1 MIILSVRAFKFNTC
15 SSLCLSFM
23 CRLIINEG
31 NNILSGSTLQAMV
44 ITSKGIHRRENHN
57 VWFGIEEI
65 PLQVSMV
72 KTSPGI
78 WSESFRR
85 NLLDFTQLVAPYL
98 DPSNPSASS
107 PPPPF
112 YPSPP
117 TITRC
122 AQCNLLQP
130 RQAKNT
136 SGSCP
141 AGIKNSF
148 YLSSV
153 LNSIEVGTGKKLK
166 DTRMSQ
172 FVSHNLSS
180 PLKKCQGSFRKLV
193 PL

>member
-15 SSLCLSFM
+15 SSLCSSFM

-44 ITSKGIHRRENHN
+44 ITSKGIHCRENHN

-107 PPPPF
+107 PPPLLPL
-112 YPSPP
+112 PP
-117 TITRC
+117 PLRLHDVRSATFFSRDKRRILV
-122 AQCNLLQP
+122 APVLL
-130 RQAKNT
+130 A
-136 SGSCP
+136 
-141 AGIKNSF
+141 
-148 YLSSV
+148 
-153 LNSIEVGTGKKLK
+153 LK
-166 DTRMSQ
+166 TA
-172 FVSHNLSS
+172 FTYHL
-180 PLKKCQGSFRKLV
+180 F
-193 PL
+193 

>member
-15 SSLCLSFM
+15 SSLCSSFM

-44 ITSKGIHRRENHN
+44 ITSKGIHCRENHN

-98 DPSNPSASS
+98 DPSNPSVSS
-107 PPPPF
+107 PPPF

-153 LNSIEVGTGKKLK
+153 LNSIEVDTGKKLK

-180 PLKKCQGSFRKLV
+180 PLKECQGSFES
-193 PL
+193 

>member
-1 MIILSVRAFKFNTC
+1 MANSSTEALCEIFPHKIMIILSVRAFKFNTC
-15 SSLCLSFM
+15 SSLCSSFM

-98 DPSNPSASS
+98 DHSNPST
-107 PPPPF
+107 PPPLRLHDVRSATFFSRDKRRILVAPV
-112 YPSPP
+112 
-117 TITRC
+117 
-122 AQCNLLQP
+122 LL
-130 RQAKNT
+130 A
-136 SGSCP
+136 
-141 AGIKNSF
+141 
-148 YLSSV
+148 
-153 LNSIEVGTGKKLK
+153 LK
-166 DTRMSQ
+166 TA
-172 FVSHNLSS
+172 FTYHL
-180 PLKKCQGSFRKLV
+180 F
-193 PL
+193 

>member
-15 SSLCLSFM
+15 SSLCSSFM

-44 ITSKGIHRRENHN
+44 ITSKGIHCRENHN

-107 PPPPF
+107 PPPPSTPPPP
-112 YPSPP
+112 YDYTMCAVQPSS
-117 TITRC
+117 
-122 AQCNLLQP
+122 AE
-130 RQAKNT
+130 T
-136 SGSCP
+136 SEE
-141 AGIKNSF
+141 
-148 YLSSV
+148 Y
-153 LNSIEVGTGKKLK
+153 
-166 DTRMSQ
+166 
-172 FVSHNLSS
+172 
-180 PLKKCQGSFRKLV
+180 
-193 PL
+193 

>member
-15 SSLCLSFM
+15 SSLCSSFM

-44 ITSKGIHRRENHN
+44 ITSKGIHCRENHN
-57 VWFGIEEI
+57 EWFGIEEI

-107 PPPPF
+107 SPPF

-117 TITRC
+117 STPPPPPPLRLHDVRSATFLSRDKRRILV
-122 AQCNLLQP
+122 APVLL
-130 RQAKNT
+130 A
-136 SGSCP
+136 
-141 AGIKNSF
+141 
-148 YLSSV
+148 
-153 LNSIEVGTGKKLK
+153 LK
-166 DTRMSQ
+166 TA
-172 FVSHNLSS
+172 FTYHL
-180 PLKKCQGSFRKLV
+180 F
-193 PL
+193 

>member
-15 SSLCLSFM
+15 SSLCSSFM

-98 DPSNPSASS
+98 DHSNPST
-107 PPPPF
+107 PPPLRLHDVRSATFFSRDKRRILVAPV
-112 YPSPP
+112 
-117 TITRC
+117 
-122 AQCNLLQP
+122 LL
-130 RQAKNT
+130 A
-136 SGSCP
+136 
-141 AGIKNSF
+141 
-148 YLSSV
+148 
-153 LNSIEVGTGKKLK
+153 LK
-166 DTRMSQ
+166 TA
-172 FVSHNLSS
+172 FTYHL
-180 PLKKCQGSFRKLV
+180 F
-193 PL
+193 

>member
-15 SSLCLSFM
+15 SSLCSSFM

-44 ITSKGIHRRENHN
+44 ITSKGIHCRENHN

-98 DPSNPSASS
+98 NPSNPSVSS
-107 PPPPF
+107 PPP
-112 YPSPP
+112 STPP
-117 TITRC
+117 PPLRLHDVRSATFFSRDKRRILV
-122 AQCNLLQP
+122 APVLL
-130 RQAKNT
+130 A
-136 SGSCP
+136 
-141 AGIKNSF
+141 
-148 YLSSV
+148 
-153 LNSIEVGTGKKLK
+153 LK
-166 DTRMSQ
+166 TA
-172 FVSHNLSS
+172 FTYHL
-180 PLKKCQGSFRKLV
+180 F
-193 PL
+193 